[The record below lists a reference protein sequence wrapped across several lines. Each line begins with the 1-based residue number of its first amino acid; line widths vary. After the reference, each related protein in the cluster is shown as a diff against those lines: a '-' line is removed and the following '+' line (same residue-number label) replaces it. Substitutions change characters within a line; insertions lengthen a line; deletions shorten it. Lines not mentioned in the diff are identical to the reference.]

1 MDTDFKVMDCALIAI
16 STGEQ
21 AQNLREL
28 RDRLVTTHH
37 GCIYYHFWGS
47 LLRPRFDDPEYQNDF
62 AIWASRSLHDK
73 RLAEQLSLIDPSI
86 YPNLD
91 ALRQEIVEVIE
102 QNLYESEYVPWAKLG
117 DQFYFNRS
125 QIVVFDSGILVK
137 DPEQLVG
144 LINHLPLGSI
154 FYHFIDARRRSK
166 EGRNDFSLWLDRLG
180 EKYKP
185 LSQHLDVIDP
195 YFTTLNELRREIDVV
210 FHDYITGGA

>member
-1 MDTDFKVMDCALIAI
+1 MDADFKVMDCALIAI

-28 RDRLVTTHH
+28 RDRLITTHH

-102 QNLYESEYVPWAKLG
+102 QHLYESEYVPWAKLG

-125 QIVVFDSGILVK
+125 QIVVFDSGILIQK
-137 DPEQLVG
+137 PEELVE

-166 EGRNDFSLWLDRLG
+166 EGRNDLSLWLDMLG
-180 EKYKP
+180 EKYRS
-185 LSQHLDVIDP
+185 LSHRLDAIDP
-195 YFTTLNELRREIDVV
+195 YFTTLNELRKEIDGV
-210 FHDYITGGA
+210 FHEYMTGGA